1 MGAAHEQLGC
11 ADRVLRRCRSTL
23 PPTFGVSQKW
33 LPRSLYNA
41 QNNPLRDF
49 SMDFP
54 NLVPGCNPIHGGV
67 TYLNT
72 SCVVVAP
79 TVPNGVL
86 VGNAGRNRF
95 YGPGLKNVDFSAFTN
110 IRLMERLKLQFR
122 AEFFNVL
129 NHPNLA
135 APNFL
140 NDANNETG
148 ILASTST
155 PSRQIQLG
163 LKLVW

>member
-1 MGAAHEQLGC
+1 
-11 ADRVLRRCRSTL
+11 
-23 PPTFGVSQKW
+23 
-33 LPRSLYNA
+33 
-41 QNNPLRDF
+41 
-49 SMDFP
+49 
-54 NLVPGCNPIHGGV
+54 
-67 TYLNT
+67 
-72 SCVVVAP
+72 
-79 TVPNGVL
+79 

-95 YGPGLKNVDFSAFTN
+95 YGPGLKNVDFSAFKN